1 MFTAAS
7 RLELPV
13 RPPGAEDDRLR
24 PFEDPEGAPLPAYT
38 ELRPARSD
46 RTIDRNTATG
56 EVTYTIATEDGGFG
70 TAGPARLH
78 AIDLEVGHT
87 MRRCYRSRPDDP
99 LAARSEVADEIT
111 LRRGEWSVRVA
122 TETSLTATGAT
133 FELAGKL
140 EAHAG
145 EALVLSRRWHRRIPR
160 HGV

>member
-1 MFTAAS
+1 MFLSTISIVATAAPVVALPLFVHLVQLDALF
-7 RLELPV
+7 RREHLADMEELE
-13 RPPGAEDDRLR
+13 RPHLVQVA
-24 PFEDPEGAPLPAYT
+24 
-38 ELRPARSD
+38 S
-46 RTIDRNTATG
+46 N
-56 EVTYTIATEDGGFG
+56 
-70 TAGPARLH
+70 RLH

>member
-1 MFTAAS
+1 
-7 RLELPV
+7 
-13 RPPGAEDDRLR
+13 
-24 PFEDPEGAPLPAYT
+24 
-38 ELRPARSD
+38 
-46 RTIDRNTATG
+46 
-56 EVTYTIATEDGGFG
+56 
-70 TAGPARLH
+70 
-78 AIDLEVGHT
+78 